1 MCNTVHEVIDVLF
14 DQFVPRW
21 VRLPTQAEA
30 VQLANDTHTLSGF
43 PNIAPLR
50 VDGTYVKV
58 SAPKHLKRA
67 CFNRKKFHS
76 LNVMCVTGKV
86 LSLLEAC
93 FDLIMGSSLSMKI
106 QIMGRKVTENLG
118 FKSSL
123 WKVNFFLSFFF
134 SFSNS
139 SHKEGNFYFSHFLIS
154 CLIN

>member
-93 FDLIMGSSLSMKI
+93 FDLIAGSYSLHMKI
-106 QIMGRKVTENLG
+106 QIMYGKIIENLRSNPHSG
-118 FKSSL
+118 RSKMFCP
-123 WKVNFFLSFFF
+123 FFF
-134 SFSNS
+134 HFQILHKKVHSFAYN
-139 SHKEGNFYFSHFLIS
+139 HI
-154 CLIN
+154 